1 MKINEEQ
8 LLARVKE
15 VNNYTGE
22 YQDGRIKGYIGDVKR
37 FMAQA
42 DVPAAVLETDAVV
55 GLIAMGVDSLMETG
69 ALTDYVKMRIIQERL
84 TTPETE
90 ASG

>member
-1 MKINEEQ
+1 MKITSEQ
-8 LLARVKE
+8 LLERVKE
-15 VNNYTGE
+15 TNNITGE
-22 YQDGRIKGYIGDVKR
+22 YQDARVRGFIDDVKR

-69 ALTDYVKMRIIQERL
+69 ALTEYVKMRIIQERL
-84 TTPETE
+84 TPVE
-90 ASG
+90 GVDG